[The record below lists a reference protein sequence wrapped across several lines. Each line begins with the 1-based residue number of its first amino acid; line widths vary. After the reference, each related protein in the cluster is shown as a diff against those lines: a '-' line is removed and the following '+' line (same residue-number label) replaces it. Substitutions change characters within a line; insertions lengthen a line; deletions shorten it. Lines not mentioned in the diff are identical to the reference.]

1 MGCSM
6 YHNTATGLGGGAIH
20 LNKSFFSMH
29 STLISRN
36 SAPQG
41 GGGAIFWQGWVKSA
55 AILCPSNSRYRA
67 NISCTSADSGSS
79 SCQLGGCVPFT
90 IQNASNATVANV
102 QIHAALNCYNQSNF
116 AQYGDCIATPYANL
130 HVSGIPTEQNP
141 AYPGIMFTI
150 IVRKKDAYNQTIVS
164 DSSSWIQI
172 HSSLNETGGEDSRIT
187 VTGTRVVRLEQGVAT
202 FQVEIK
208 PSFMQVLCDLGIT
221 VLQTQPS
228 VYFDGQDAADLS
240 SSMLSLVMAVP
251 FSGGFGICPTGF
263 VLIFDTSNIRMGP
276 AQCRE
281 CGPGSYSV
289 SPLSSQYGL
298 SRSHDPACLNC
309 PAGGNCVQGGSKIVF
324 SPGELWKLDTDQY
337 RLLQCPAGTE
347 LVNSSG
353 ASRGIYS
360 HDAQQC
366 KQCIMNQYILNPNTD
381 VCQSCP
387 PGLKCSGTDVVVP
400 VIANSSWLRNGA
412 VYILT
417 SCPPGYS
424 VSSTGALG
432 AFDATVQQC
441 SPCQKGE
448 ECLSER
454 CVACA
459 PCRPGFYKSS
469 ASADPCM
476 PCPSDT
482 YNTKAGAQDLSAC
495 QQCQTHASTQGRTAV
510 TSQNGCVCDRQFYL
524 FIKGLA
530 SFCIVCPVGAT
541 CSDGSCILRVGNA
554 SLPPCPDGN
563 MIVGTWKL
571 DNSTGQFM
579 LDGCPA
585 GYFLNS
591 QQCQTCPASFFCT
604 GGQVGTTPC
613 ASNQFSLPGSSMPAD
628 CFISVFVVVV
638 INLPLSRPYF
648 LSDQATAFGI
658 DLARLAVISSSFV
671 TIEVIRAGENA
682 ATTDVTA
689 RIATSDANAAQ
700 VLSTRLTSSS
710 DTLKEMN
717 SFAGSTRNGAVLISV
732 QVTACLPGYELQAQP
747 PPSICELCPTNYY
760 CVGGGTGR
768 VPCQDNTF
776 SIAGANSSTFCTSF
790 SVSVVVGLP
799 VSMANFTSEVQSKF
813 LRAIALS
820 FGVPMERVAI
830 ESLMGSRRV
839 VSALLQVNAEI
850 TANSV
855 SQAASLGSKL
865 DAAILNKNLR
875 GLGVPESTFASAEV
889 RSSNPSLLPAATR
902 TLSTSVIAGASVGS
916 FVFVCMCLAA
926 TYLVLAIIMKQKAY
940 KAFVATF
947 LRCEAGD
954 KASAHTLPPDLAKNY
969 IAETVL
975 GKGSYGC
982 VVKAE

>member
-1 MGCSM
+1 MPDGAGGAILADSFASEISAQESGKVLVLSISSTFFDLCNSTAEGGALRISGSGISAQVTESQFVFCVSLASGGAISASGSALSLMGCSM

-441 SPCQKGE
+441 SP
-448 ECLSER
+448 
-454 CVACA
+454 
-459 PCRPGFYKSS
+459 
-469 ASADPCM
+469 
-476 PCPSDT
+476 
-482 YNTKAGAQDLSAC
+482 
-495 QQCQTHASTQGRTAV
+495 
-510 TSQNGCVCDRQFYL
+510 
-524 FIKGLA
+524 
-530 SFCIVCPVGAT
+530 
-541 CSDGSCILRVGNA
+541 
-554 SLPPCPDGN
+554 
-563 MIVGTWKL
+563 
-571 DNSTGQFM
+571 
-579 LDGCPA
+579 
-585 GYFLNS
+585 
-591 QQCQTCPASFFCT
+591 
-604 GGQVGTTPC
+604 
-613 ASNQFSLPGSSMPAD
+613 
-628 CFISVFVVVV
+628 
-638 INLPLSRPYF
+638 
-648 LSDQATAFGI
+648 
-658 DLARLAVISSSFV
+658 
-671 TIEVIRAGENA
+671 
-682 ATTDVTA
+682 
-689 RIATSDANAAQ
+689 
-700 VLSTRLTSSS
+700 
-710 DTLKEMN
+710 
-717 SFAGSTRNGAVLISV
+717 
-732 QVTACLPGYELQAQP
+732 
-747 PPSICELCPTNYY
+747 
-760 CVGGGTGR
+760 
-768 VPCQDNTF
+768 
-776 SIAGANSSTFCTSF
+776 
-790 SVSVVVGLP
+790 
-799 VSMANFTSEVQSKF
+799 
-813 LRAIALS
+813 
-820 FGVPMERVAI
+820 
-830 ESLMGSRRV
+830 
-839 VSALLQVNAEI
+839 
-850 TANSV
+850 
-855 SQAASLGSKL
+855 
-865 DAAILNKNLR
+865 
-875 GLGVPESTFASAEV
+875 
-889 RSSNPSLLPAATR
+889 
-902 TLSTSVIAGASVGS
+902 
-916 FVFVCMCLAA
+916 
-926 TYLVLAIIMKQKAY
+926 
-940 KAFVATF
+940 
-947 LRCEAGD
+947 
-954 KASAHTLPPDLAKNY
+954 
-969 IAETVL
+969 
-975 GKGSYGC
+975 
-982 VVKAE
+982 